1 MKSRFKTTSIGTFF
15 VFFMLMGFVVTCNFL
30 LFLQFVDLST
40 ARIYKAAPA
49 TLINVL
55 FLAIVFCMLD
65 SYRRYRAVQRPVNR
79 IKRG

>member
-1 MKSRFKTTSIGTFF
+1 MKSRLKTTGIGTFL

-40 ARIYKAAPA
+40 ARLYKAAPA

-55 FLAIVFCMLD
+55 FLTVLFCVFD
-65 SYRRYRAVQRPVNR
+65 SFRRYKTVQKPVGK
-79 IKRG
+79 IK